1 MNKLKTNNTAIQKDL
16 ELDGFGQKLKDY
28 GVLVKLRLNLTVV
41 FSAVMA
47 YLIVADEV
55 FIERV
60 FFLALGGFLV
70 TGAANGLNQ
79 VLEKDYDLQMK
90 RTADRPIA
98 AGRMSVSSGVLA
110 AGFMSLIG
118 IVCLALFNPLA
129 AFLGMI
135 SFLLYAFVYTPL
147 KRITPAS
154 VIIGAI
160 PGALPMMIGV
170 VAWTAELNGLAL
182 VLFGIQFFWQMP
194 HFWAIAW
201 LGAEDYQKAGFKL
214 MPTKSGKKDGSLGLQ
229 AFWYALMLLPLSWG
243 TYFLGLNGI
252 ITGVLLSIAALI
264 YAYFGWKLYK
274 NNDRKSARNLMFS
287 SFLYLPFV
295 LFVMLIDKF

>member
-1 MNKLKTNNTAIQKDL
+1 MNNTKANSSTGQ
-16 ELDGFGQKLKDY
+16 ELLIVSFKQRLKDF

-47 YLIVADEV
+47 YLIAAGGSVLFQDV
-55 FIERV
+55 F
-60 FFLALGGFLV
+60 LLTLGGFLI
-70 TGAANGLNQ
+70 TGAANGMNQ
-79 VLEKDYDLQMK
+79 VLEKDYDALMN
-90 RTADRPIA
+90 RTADRPMA
-98 AGRMSVSSGVLA
+98 AGRMTTSTGVLISGFLSL
-110 AGFMSLIG
+110 AGI
-118 IVCLALFNPLA
+118 ICLALFNPLT

-147 KRITPAS
+147 KRITPTS

-170 VAWTAELNGLAL
+170 VAFSGGMTALAL

-201 LGAEDYQKAGFKL
+201 LGADDYNAAGFKII
-214 MPTKSGKKDGSLGLQ
+214 PTKSGTREGSLGMQ
-229 AFWYALMLLPLSWG
+229 AFLYALMLLPLSWG
-243 TYFLGLNGI
+243 TYFLGINGLA
-252 ITGVLLSIAALI
+252 TGILLSIAAI
-264 YAYFGWKLYK
+264 VYAYFGWVLYK

-287 SFLYLPFV
+287 SFFYLPFV
-295 LFVMLIDKF
+295 LIVMLIDKI